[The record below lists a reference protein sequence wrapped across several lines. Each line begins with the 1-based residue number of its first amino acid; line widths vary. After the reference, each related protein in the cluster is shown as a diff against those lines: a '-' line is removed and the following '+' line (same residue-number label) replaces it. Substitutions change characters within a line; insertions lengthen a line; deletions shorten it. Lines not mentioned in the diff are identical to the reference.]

1 MKGSVTVWTNL
12 AEKRQTDFE
21 NLVIKLST
29 HEIIHFDNDKYCIFR
44 TIKYYSLKFNN
55 ISNICRPLLYFP
67 QSFIKLFFNGTK
79 ISLKSKKC
87 RQNSKSKQRAN
98 FLQRRFITDLRKKRE
113 FCRIRISK
121 FEKLCIIFQWTHKN
135 VSDKGKRYFFS
146 LKGLIE
152 NCVCFYVIEKSHQDR
167 SF

>member
-1 MKGSVTVWTNL
+1 MH
-12 AEKRQTDFE
+12 A
-21 NLVIKLST
+21 
-29 HEIIHFDNDKYCIFR
+29 
-44 TIKYYSLKFNN
+44 
-55 ISNICRPLLYFP
+55 
-67 QSFIKLFFNGTK
+67 
-79 ISLKSKKC
+79 
-87 RQNSKSKQRAN
+87 KQRN
-98 FLQRRFITDLRKKRE
+98 LQRKREKNRQKLILKWLVLKNEKGGAAWHFSAPKIKGRLALIFPDVKRRFITDLRKKRE

>member
-67 QSFIKLFFNGTK
+67 QSFIKLFSMELRFHSN
-79 ISLKSKKC
+79 LKSAVKI
-87 RQNSKSKQRAN
+87 QNQNREQIFFN
-98 FLQRRFITDLRKKRE
+98 VVLLQI
-113 FCRIRISK
+113 
-121 FEKLCIIFQWTHKN
+121 
-135 VSDKGKRYFFS
+135 
-146 LKGLIE
+146 
-152 NCVCFYVIEKSHQDR
+152 
-167 SF
+167 